1 MDFLKENYGITWCEI
16 SGKTALSAYIRSYFN
31 LHKDSRIIIFYKN
44 TGQLIAN
51 LTIEDKEKYM
61 KF

>member
-1 MDFLKENYGITWCEI
+1 MQFLKENYGITWCEI
-16 SGKTALSAYIRSYFN
+16 NGKTALSKYIHSYFN
-31 LHKDSRIIIFYKN
+31 LYKDSRIIIFYKN